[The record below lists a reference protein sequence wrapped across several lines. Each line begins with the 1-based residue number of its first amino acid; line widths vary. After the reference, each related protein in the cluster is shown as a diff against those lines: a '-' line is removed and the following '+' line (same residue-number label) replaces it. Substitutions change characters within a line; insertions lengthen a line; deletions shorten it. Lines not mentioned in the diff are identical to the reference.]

1 MLAISDYLN
10 VMRKEEEA
18 DEEEE
23 GGLGAAEEEGAM
35 ERSPFFT
42 RFFFFFLPFSLTI
55 AAWKWK
61 IPAVAQSKGEKD
73 GRGALGKRLRM
84 AACSYLSGC

>member
-10 VMRKEEEA
+10 VMRKEEEETA
-18 DEEEE
+18 GGE
-23 GGLGAAEEEGAM
+23 GSAA
-35 ERSPFFT
+35 RSPFFT
-42 RFFFFFLPFSLTI
+42 RFLFFVLTI

-73 GRGALGKRLRM
+73 GRVALGTR
-84 AACSYLSGC
+84 